1 MSVSF
6 HSEGISFILNN
17 KRKINS
23 WVLECVSLHNKSCG
37 DINVI
42 FCDDEY
48 LLSVNNTYLN
58 HDYYTDIITFDY
70 SHKDLIAGDLFI
82 SITRVKENASELN
95 IEFITELYRVIVH
108 GVLHLLGYKDKTK
121 LEKEKMRDKEDEMIL
136 LMC

>member
-6 HSEGISFILNN
+6 HSDGVTFDVNN
-17 KRKINS
+17 KQKLNS
-23 WVLECVSLHNKSCG
+23 WIVSCVSAHNKSCG

-48 LLSVNNTYLN
+48 LLSVNKTYLN

-70 SHKDLIAGDLFI
+70 SQKDIISGDLFI
-82 SITRVKENASELN
+82 SISRVKENAKKLN
-95 IEFITELYRVIVH
+95 IELISELYRVIVH

-121 LEKEKMRDKEDEMIL
+121 LEKEKMREKEDEMIL
-136 LMC
+136 LMT

>member
-1 MSVSF
+1 MGVSF
-6 HSEGISFILNN
+6 HSDEISFNVKN
-17 KRKINS
+17 KRKLNS
-23 WVLECVSLHNKSCG
+23 WILSCVSVHNKSCG

-70 SHKDLIAGDLFI
+70 SQKDMISGDLFI
-82 SITRVKENASELN
+82 SISRVKENANELN

-121 LEKEKMRDKEDEMIL
+121 LEKDEMRAKEDEMIL
-136 LMC
+136 LMP

>member
-6 HSEGISFILNN
+6 HSDRITFDVNN
-17 KRKINS
+17 KRKLNS
-23 WVLECVSLHNKSCG
+23 WILSCVSVHNKSCG

-70 SHKDLIAGDLFI
+70 SQKDMISGDLFI
-82 SITRVKENASELN
+82 SISRVKENANELN

-121 LEKEKMRDKEDEMIL
+121 LEKDEMRAKEDEMIL
-136 LMC
+136 LMP